1 MPEPP
6 LEVTAAEL
14 DAIIDRALE
23 RQKSGS
29 KPEPWDAKTE
39 RRTAERRKVAER
51 KIRKIGGILS
61 YKE

>member
-23 RQKSGS
+23 RRETR
-29 KPEPWDAKTE
+29 KPEPWDSKTE
-39 RRTAERRKVAER
+39 RRAAERRKGTPLKHR
-51 KIRKIGGILS
+51 KLGGIIPF
-61 YKE
+61 KE